1 METWAWSLFPVT
13 GALFKAELGKKN
25 NNKAELVPHLAPP
38 ESQYTAGAPL
48 MLAISAPVP

>member
-13 GALFKAELGKKN
+13 GALFKAEFFTMIRSW
-25 NNKAELVPHLAPP
+25 APHLAPP

-48 MLAISAPVP
+48 MLTISAPVP